1 MVGVMKVMMIS
12 FKMACVCIAVF
23 SAFDPAAGHCQP
35 TPHQRLLH
43 THRQVWLSLF
53 WGHCSFFLAPGAHRI
68 LFVPPS
74 VCFPS
79 PVEVL

>member
-1 MVGVMKVMMIS
+1 MVGVMKIMMIS

-43 THRQVWLSLF
+43 THRQIWLSLLR
-53 WGHCSFFLAPGAHRI
+53 GHCSFFLAPGAHRI
-68 LFVPPS
+68 LFVPPR